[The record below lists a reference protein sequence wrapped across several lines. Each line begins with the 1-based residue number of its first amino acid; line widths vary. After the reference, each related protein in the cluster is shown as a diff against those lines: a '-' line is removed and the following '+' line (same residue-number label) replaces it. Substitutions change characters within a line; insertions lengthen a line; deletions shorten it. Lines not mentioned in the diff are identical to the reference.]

1 MKIPV
6 LIPNIFNHPF
16 TYETDLNLGIGDYV
30 MVPFGKSSLTGIV
43 WDHFEKQNNKN
54 FLTKKI
60 SSRLDINPLS
70 KKTINFLNWFSDYN
84 LIPKGM
90 SLKLH
95 LLSGEAIVNFKKN
108 EYKKFNEIL
117 PSINYQLNESQKKT
131 YLEVSRLNEK
141 FNVHLLQG
149 ATGSGKTLV
158 YFNLIKD
165 KIDQH
170 KQALILLPEI
180 GLTSEFE
187 KKFIDFFGFK
197 PAIWHSGITKKN
209 KKIIWSGL
217 ASNKIKVVIGARSSL
232 FLPFKKLGLIVVDEE
247 HDQSYKQDEGV
258 IYNARDMA
266 VSRAS
271 FENIPINLVTA
282 VPSIETYSNVIKK
295 KYSHSRLLNRFKNA
309 SLPSCEIIDLNKF
322 KLVNKSWI
330 SSKTF
335 EKVNYHLEK
344 GDQVLFFLNRRGYSP
359 NVICKNCLKSFVCK
373 NCSIN
378 LVYHKNI
385 KKLLCHYCGT
395 KQELKRECKN
405 NISGSCK
412 FIFTGPGVEKV
423 LDEVNT
429 LFPKFKASIF
439 SSDTM
444 NKKNSSSIL
453 ENISNN
459 KIKILVGTQLISK
472 GFHFP
477 NLNCIVILDIDLTS
491 NGHDLRMAEKN
502 LQLYHQLSGRAGR
515 TGKPAKVYFQ
525 TLGVNKNIINQITH
539 HDPFN
544 FLDNELK
551 LREKNNLPP
560 FERFISLILTASK
573 ENKLEEESQNLKQVL
588 LNSLDD
594 KVLGPVNAPIYRVK
608 GKYRQRLLIRSKKG
622 SKIQNKLAEILDKH
636 KLPSEIKLTVD
647 VDPITFN

>member
-477 NLNCIVILDIDLTS
+477 NLNCIIVLDIDLS
-491 NGHDLRMAEKN
+491 SQGHDLRSGEKN
-502 LQLYHQLSGRAGR
+502 LQLYHQLAGRAGR
-515 TGKPAKVYFQ
+515 TGKASNIYFQ
-525 TLGVNKNIINQITH
+525 TLIMNKEKLNDITSS
-539 HDPFN
+539 DPYDY
-544 FLDNELK
+544 LEKELNLRK
-551 LREKNNLPP
+551 LNNLPP
-560 FERFISLILTASK
+560 FQRFISIILSSEDEKT
-573 ENKLEEESQNLKQVL
+573 LDEESLKLLKALKQNLKAQI
-588 LNSLDD
+588 
-594 KVLGPVNAPIYRVK
+594 LGPVNAPIYK
-608 GKYRQRLLIRSKKG
+608 IKKKYRNRLLIRASKSYKIQKFLAKTLNDFKFSKK
-622 SKIQNKLAEILDKH
+622 
-636 KLPSEIKLTVD
+636 IKLSVD
-647 VDPITFN
+647 VDPISFN

>member
-30 MVPFGKSSLTGIV
+30 IVPFGKSSLTGIV

-165 KIDQH
+165 KIDQD

-187 KKFIDFFGFK
+187 KKFIEFFGFK

-395 KQELKRECKN
+395 KHELKRECEN

-444 NKKNSSSIL
+444 NKKNSSGIL

-477 NLNCIVILDIDLTS
+477 NLNCIIVLDIDLS
-491 NGHDLRMAEKN
+491 SQGHDLRSGEKN
-502 LQLYHQLSGRAGR
+502 LQLYHQLAGRAGR
-515 TGKPAKVYFQ
+515 TGKASNIYFQ
-525 TLGVNKNIINQITH
+525 TLIMNKEKLNDITSS
-539 HDPFN
+539 DPYN
-544 FLDNELK
+544 YLEKELNLRK
-551 LREKNNLPP
+551 LNNLPP
-560 FERFISLILTASK
+560 FQRFISIILSSEDEKT
-573 ENKLEEESQNLKQVL
+573 LDEESLKLQKVLKRNLKAE
-588 LNSLDD
+588 
-594 KVLGPVNAPIYRVK
+594 VLGPVNAPIYK
-608 GKYRQRLLIRSKKG
+608 IKKKYRNRLLIRASKSYKIQKFLAKTLNDFKFSKK
-622 SKIQNKLAEILDKH
+622 
-636 KLPSEIKLTVD
+636 IKLSVD
-647 VDPITFN
+647 VDPISFN

>member
-165 KIDQH
+165 KIDQD

-187 KKFIDFFGFK
+187 KKFIEFFGFK

-282 VPSIETYSNVIKK
+282 VPSLETYSNVIKK

-395 KQELKRECKN
+395 KHELKRECEN

-477 NLNCIVILDIDLTS
+477 NLNCIIVLDIDLS
-491 NGHDLRMAEKN
+491 SQGHDLRSGEKN
-502 LQLYHQLSGRAGR
+502 LQLYHQLAGRAGR
-515 TGKPAKVYFQ
+515 TGKASNIYFQ
-525 TLGVNKNIINQITH
+525 TLIMNKEKLNDITSS
-539 HDPFN
+539 DPYN
-544 FLDNELK
+544 YLEKELNLRK
-551 LREKNNLPP
+551 LNNLPP
-560 FERFISLILTASK
+560 FQRFISIILSSEDEKA
-573 ENKLEEESQNLKQVL
+573 LDDESLQLQKALKQNLKAQI
-588 LNSLDD
+588 
-594 KVLGPVNAPIYRVK
+594 LGPVNAPIHK
-608 GKYRQRLLIRSKKG
+608 IKKKYRNRLLIRASKSYKIQKFLAKILHDFKFSKK
-622 SKIQNKLAEILDKH
+622 
-636 KLPSEIKLTVD
+636 IKLSVD
-647 VDPITFN
+647 VDPISFN

>member
-16 TYETDLNLGIGDYV
+16 TYETDLDLEIGDYV

-117 PSINYQLNESQKKT
+117 PSINYQLNESQNKT

-165 KIDQH
+165 KIDKD

-187 KKFIDFFGFK
+187 KKFIEFFGFK

-282 VPSIETYSNVIKK
+282 VPSLETYSNVIKK

-395 KQELKRECKN
+395 KHELKRECEN

-477 NLNCIVILDIDLTS
+477 NLNCIIVLDIDLS
-491 NGHDLRMAEKN
+491 SQGHDLRSGEKN
-502 LQLYHQLSGRAGR
+502 LQLYHQLAGRAGR
-515 TGKPAKVYFQ
+515 TGKASNIYFQ
-525 TLGVNKNIINQITH
+525 TLIMNKEKLNDITNS
-539 HDPFN
+539 DPYDY
-544 FLDNELK
+544 LEKELNLRK
-551 LREKNNLPP
+551 LNNLPP
-560 FERFISLILTASK
+560 FQRFISIILSSEDEKALDDESL
-573 ENKLEEESQNLKQVL
+573 KLQKALKQNLKAQI
-588 LNSLDD
+588 
-594 KVLGPVNAPIYRVK
+594 LGPVNAPIHK
-608 GKYRQRLLIRSKKG
+608 IKKKYRNRLLIRASKSYKIQKFLAKILHDFKFSKK
-622 SKIQNKLAEILDKH
+622 
-636 KLPSEIKLTVD
+636 IKLSVD
-647 VDPITFN
+647 VDPISFN

>member
-165 KIDQH
+165 KIDQD

-187 KKFIDFFGFK
+187 KKFIEFFGFK

-295 KYSHSRLLNRFKNA
+295 KYTHSRLLNRFKNA
-309 SLPSCEIIDLNKF
+309 SLPTCEIIDLNKF

-477 NLNCIVILDIDLTS
+477 NLNCIIVLDIDLS
-491 NGHDLRMAEKN
+491 SHGHDLRSGEKN
-502 LQLYHQLSGRAGR
+502 LQLYHQLAGRAGR
-515 TGKPAKVYFQ
+515 TGKASNIYFQ
-525 TLGVNKNIINQITH
+525 TLIMNKEKLNDLTSS
-539 HDPFN
+539 DPYN
-544 FLDNELK
+544 YLEKELNLRK
-551 LREKNNLPP
+551 LNNLPP
-560 FERFISLILTASK
+560 FQRFISIILSSEDEKT
-573 ENKLEEESQNLKQVL
+573 LDEESLKLLKALKQNLKAQI
-588 LNSLDD
+588 
-594 KVLGPVNAPIYRVK
+594 LGPVNAPIYK
-608 GKYRQRLLIRSKKG
+608 IKKKYRNRLLIRASKSYKIQKFLAKTLNDFKFSKK
-622 SKIQNKLAEILDKH
+622 
-636 KLPSEIKLTVD
+636 IKLSVD
-647 VDPITFN
+647 VDPISFN

>member
-60 SSRLDINPLS
+60 LSRLDINPLS

-165 KIDQH
+165 KIDQD

-187 KKFIDFFGFK
+187 KKFIEFFAFK

-395 KQELKRECKN
+395 KHELKRECEN

-444 NKKNSSSIL
+444 NKKNSSGIL

-477 NLNCIVILDIDLTS
+477 NLNCIIVLDIDLS
-491 NGHDLRMAEKN
+491 SQGHDLRSGEKN
-502 LQLYHQLSGRAGR
+502 LQLYHQLAGRAGR
-515 TGKPAKVYFQ
+515 TGKASNIYFQ
-525 TLGVNKNIINQITH
+525 TLIMNKEKLNDITSS
-539 HDPFN
+539 DPYN
-544 FLDNELK
+544 YLEKELNLRK
-551 LREKNNLPP
+551 LNNLPP
-560 FERFISLILTASK
+560 FQRFISIILSSEDEKT
-573 ENKLEEESQNLKQVL
+573 LDEESLKLQKVLKRNLKAEI
-588 LNSLDD
+588 
-594 KVLGPVNAPIYRVK
+594 LGPVNAPIYK
-608 GKYRQRLLIRSKKG
+608 IKKKYRNRLLIRASKSYKIQKFLAKTLNDFKFSKK
-622 SKIQNKLAEILDKH
+622 
-636 KLPSEIKLTVD
+636 IKLSVD
-647 VDPITFN
+647 VDPISFN

>member
-309 SLPSCEIIDLNKF
+309 SLPTCEIIDLNKF

-477 NLNCIVILDIDLTS
+477 NLNCIIVLDIDLS
-491 NGHDLRMAEKN
+491 SQGHDLRSGEKN
-502 LQLYHQLSGRAGR
+502 LQLYHQLAGRAGR
-515 TGKPAKVYFQ
+515 TGKASNIYFQ
-525 TLGVNKNIINQITH
+525 TLIMNKEKLKDITSS
-539 HDPFN
+539 DPYDY
-544 FLDNELK
+544 LEKELNLRK
-551 LREKNNLPP
+551 LNNLPP
-560 FERFISLILTASK
+560 FQRFISIILSSEDEKTLDQESL
-573 ENKLEEESQNLKQVL
+573 KLLKALKQNLKAQI
-588 LNSLDD
+588 
-594 KVLGPVNAPIYRVK
+594 LGPVNAPIYK
-608 GKYRQRLLIRSKKG
+608 IKKKYRNRLLIRASKSYKIQKFLAKTLNDFKFSKK
-622 SKIQNKLAEILDKH
+622 
-636 KLPSEIKLTVD
+636 IKLSVD
-647 VDPITFN
+647 VDPISFN

>member
-187 KKFIDFFGFK
+187 KKFIEFFGFK

-395 KQELKRECKN
+395 KHELKRECEN

-477 NLNCIVILDIDLTS
+477 NLNCIIVLDIDLS
-491 NGHDLRMAEKN
+491 SQGHDLRSGEKN
-502 LQLYHQLSGRAGR
+502 LQLYHQLAGRAGR
-515 TGKPAKVYFQ
+515 TGKASNIYFQ
-525 TLGVNKNIINQITH
+525 TLIMNKEKLNDLTSS
-539 HDPFN
+539 DPYN
-544 FLDNELK
+544 YLEKELNLRK
-551 LREKNNLPP
+551 LNNLPP
-560 FERFISLILTASK
+560 FQRFISIILSSEDEKT
-573 ENKLEEESQNLKQVL
+573 LDEESLKLQKVLKRNLKAEI
-588 LNSLDD
+588 
-594 KVLGPVNAPIYRVK
+594 LGPVNAPIYK
-608 GKYRQRLLIRSKKG
+608 IKKKYRNRLLIRASKSYKIQKFLAKTLNDFKFSKK
-622 SKIQNKLAEILDKH
+622 
-636 KLPSEIKLTVD
+636 IKLSVD
-647 VDPITFN
+647 VDPISFN

>member
-187 KKFIDFFGFK
+187 KKFIEFFGFK

-477 NLNCIVILDIDLTS
+477 NLNCIIVLDIDLS
-491 NGHDLRMAEKN
+491 SQGHDLRSGEKN
-502 LQLYHQLSGRAGR
+502 LQLYHQLAGRAGR
-515 TGKPAKVYFQ
+515 TGKASNIYFQ
-525 TLGVNKNIINQITH
+525 TLIMNKEKLKDITSS
-539 HDPFN
+539 DPYDY
-544 FLDNELK
+544 LEKELNLRK
-551 LREKNNLPP
+551 LNNLPP
-560 FERFISLILTASK
+560 FQRFISIILSSEDEKT
-573 ENKLEEESQNLKQVL
+573 LDEESLKLQKVLKRNLKAQI
-588 LNSLDD
+588 
-594 KVLGPVNAPIYRVK
+594 LGPVNAPIYK
-608 GKYRQRLLIRSKKG
+608 IKKKYRNRLLIRASKSYKIQKFLAKTLNDFKFSKK
-622 SKIQNKLAEILDKH
+622 
-636 KLPSEIKLTVD
+636 IKLSVD
-647 VDPITFN
+647 VDPISFN

>member
-165 KIDQH
+165 KIDQD

-395 KQELKRECKN
+395 KHELKRECEN

-477 NLNCIVILDIDLTS
+477 NLNCIIVLDIDLS
-491 NGHDLRMAEKN
+491 SQGHDLRSGEKN
-502 LQLYHQLSGRAGR
+502 LQLYHQLAGRAGR
-515 TGKPAKVYFQ
+515 TGKASNIYFQ
-525 TLGVNKNIINQITH
+525 TLIMNKEKLKDITSS
-539 HDPFN
+539 DPYDY
-544 FLDNELK
+544 LEKELNLRK
-551 LREKNNLPP
+551 LNNLPP
-560 FERFISLILTASK
+560 FQRFISIILSSEDEKT
-573 ENKLEEESQNLKQVL
+573 LDEESLKLLKALKQNLKAQI
-588 LNSLDD
+588 
-594 KVLGPVNAPIYRVK
+594 LGPVNAPIYK
-608 GKYRQRLLIRSKKG
+608 IKKKYRNRLLIRASKSYKIQKFLAKTLNDFKFSKK
-622 SKIQNKLAEILDKH
+622 
-636 KLPSEIKLTVD
+636 IKLSVD
-647 VDPITFN
+647 VDPISFN